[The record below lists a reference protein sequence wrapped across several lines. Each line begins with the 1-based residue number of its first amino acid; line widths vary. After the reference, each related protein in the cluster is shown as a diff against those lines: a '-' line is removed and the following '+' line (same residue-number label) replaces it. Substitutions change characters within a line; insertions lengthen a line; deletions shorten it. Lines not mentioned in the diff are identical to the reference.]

1 MKLGTGESATPSVTD
16 CLVEHDVSLAD
27 ALSAEPDLEAVKV
40 AMIREY
46 AIRHAMAETG
56 EDRQTV
62 TDMIG
67 AVGSMDQEAVL
78 ELTSG
83 APTTLADGLQAYIE
97 SLDAAEEGSKIGVDG
112 VINHLHALLTYPWP
126 EEEATIA
133 THGANAHVGLRV
145 DQTEGNHEAVTIHV
159 GGQKV
164 YHGSTDREG
173 GVIAEDVAEAVHRAV
188 LSRVIGDREHI
199 VQLSPV
205 DAKRISDWL
214 DRPNG
219 SWSSRH
225 DASGASERL
234 RANLEAVG
242 LEATV
247 NVRPRHTPLDL
258 YA

>member
-56 EDRQTV
+56 EDRETV
-62 TDMIG
+62 SDMIG
-67 AVGSMDQEAVL
+67 AMESMDQEAVL

-83 APTTLADGLQAYIE
+83 APTTLADGLQAYIDR
-97 SLDAAEEGSKIGVDG
+97 LDIEALAISPEVLASD
-112 VINHLHALLTYPWP
+112 LHALLMYPWP

-133 THGANAHVGLRV
+133 THGANASVALRV
-145 DQTEGNHEAVTIHV
+145 EQDDQELAVSV

-164 YHGSTDREG
+164 ATFQDLGDGDARLIEG
-173 GVIAEDVAEAVHRAV
+173 TAEEVHRAV
-188 LSRVIGDREHI
+188 LARVIGDREHI

-205 DAKRISDWL
+205 DAKRLSDWL
-214 DRPNG
+214 GRPYRSG
-219 SWSSRH
+219 SWLSRH
-225 DASGASERL
+225 DASGASERITI
-234 RANLEAVG
+234 NAVEG
-242 LEATV
+242 GGILIRT
-247 NVRPRHTPLDL
+247 RPFTYVTPPQ
-258 YA
+258 ARG